1 MEQPRSGVYDPRSTG
16 EFQAWFRTDA
26 DYLEWLRWPGGFTCP
41 DGGHAG
47 GWRLGDGRLECTAC
61 HGRTSYGTPQ
71 PPRREGKTG
80 WRDTGSQAGRPRV
93 QAGACLGDISP
104 FWVSEGGLEHGNRCD
119 LPGSGKSCNKSNTS
133 QVDSAV
139 YPSACSMRFRRE
151 RSGSA
156 FGKAARQSGRT

>member
-104 FWVSEGGLEHGNRCD
+104 FWVSEGGLGHRPWCCITETVMYHHSTLTRHGTAGPAFRSRRAAAA
-119 LPGSGKSCNKSNTS
+119 P
-133 QVDSAV
+133 
-139 YPSACSMRFRRE
+139 ACSAGPGMYLRKQR
-151 RSGSA
+151 
-156 FGKAARQSGRT
+156 GR